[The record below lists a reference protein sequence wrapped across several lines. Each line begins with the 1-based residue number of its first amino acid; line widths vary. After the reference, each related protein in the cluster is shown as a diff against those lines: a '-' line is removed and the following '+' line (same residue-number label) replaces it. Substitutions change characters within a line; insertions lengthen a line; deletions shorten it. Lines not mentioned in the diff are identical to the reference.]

1 MSVLTPEHVC
11 KAVAIPTFFEKHD
24 EFWKMLCYL
33 FTSHNGQKV
42 WEQLPLD
49 TVRTIMEQL
58 HMVIES
64 TESYSTISSNQGL
77 LYHVFFALLRRV
89 KGGRSVSQFMAY
101 EKYSVLTGFHH
112 VYKQLYHMNVVMPL
126 FGHMADDLDF

>member
-1 MSVLTPEHVC
+1 
-11 KAVAIPTFFEKHD
+11 
-24 EFWKMLCYL
+24 MLCYL